1 MTLPAYRF
9 LDTTAKSLSIKEK
22 KNNTFKLSFIKSE
35 NFLSP
40 KDTVIKK
47 QDKPHM
53 EENIFKANIW
63 KKRHVWNIKNFQNS
77 VIRKQK
83 QINYKWVKYL
93 NRHFT
98 REDIQ
103 MTNEHM
109 KRCSTS
115 LVVRECKLKPQWD
128 TTTYILEW
136 QLARIKNT
144 CPRMTWGGCG
154 WIRALTPGCWRNKMV
169 SVLEKCL
176 ICFLK
181 W

>member
-47 QDKPHM
+47 QGQATHGRKH
-53 EENIFKANIW
+53 FQSKYL
-63 KKRHVWNIKNFQNS
+63 KKETCLEHKELSKLSNK
-77 VIRKQK
+77 KTK

-115 LVVRECKLKPQWD
+115 LVVRECKLKPQ
-128 TTTYILEW
+128 
-136 QLARIKNT
+136 
-144 CPRMTWGGCG
+144 
-154 WIRALTPGCWRNKMV
+154 
-169 SVLEKCL
+169 
-176 ICFLK
+176 
-181 W
+181 